1 MVVEGLIMSNVCKC
15 SCNLYAFIA
24 SIIIGVIAAV
34 LRYTAVITVTPAFLW
49 VVLGIAVVYLL
60 VYFAVFAT
68 SEGVLKRCASSSV
81 YLFVYAALITIL
93 ASVILL
99 GITFAATSV
108 LGAIITGVLLGALA
122 LVFTTTACLIR
133 YAAQIVQ

>member
-1 MVVEGLIMSNVCKC
+1 MVVEGLIMSICKC

-24 SIIIGVIAAV
+24 SIVIGVVAAV

-49 VVLGIAVVYLL
+49 VALGIAVVYLL

-81 YLFVYAALITIL
+81 FLFVYAALIAIL
-93 ASVILL
+93 SSVVLL

-122 LVFTTTACLIR
+122 LIFTTTACLIR
-133 YAAQIVQ
+133 YASNNVQ

>member
-1 MVVEGLIMSNVCKC
+1 MSICKC

-24 SIIIGVIAAV
+24 SIVIGVVAAV
-34 LRYTAVITVTPAFLW
+34 LRYTAIITVTPAFLW

-60 VYFAVFAT
+60 VYFSVFAT

-81 YLFVYAALITIL
+81 LLFVYAALIAIL
-93 ASVILL
+93 SSVVLL

-122 LVFTTTACLIR
+122 LIFTTTACLIR
-133 YAAQIVQ
+133 YASNNVQ